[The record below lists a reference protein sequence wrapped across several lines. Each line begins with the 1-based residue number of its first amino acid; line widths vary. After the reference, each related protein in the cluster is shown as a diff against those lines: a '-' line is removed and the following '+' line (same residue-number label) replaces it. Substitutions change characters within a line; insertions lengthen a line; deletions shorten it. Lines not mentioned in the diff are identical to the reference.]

1 MGWTTFKV
9 YVTPEEK
16 ARIAANA
23 KASRLSMSAY
33 ARTLALGGNA
43 ASSLDMDG
51 LNKLIKMSADLG
63 RLGGLLKMFLTNDE
77 RLEDIGR
84 DMGRATIDGT
94 LVDIRRTQAD
104 LADLVN
110 AFVRKAKVRL

>member
-16 ARIAANA
+16 TRIAANA
-23 KASRLSMSAY
+23 RASRLSMSAY
-33 ARTLALGGNA
+33 ARALALGERPPA
-43 ASSLDMDG
+43 AVDMDAVK
-51 LNKLIKMSADLG
+51 KLIKVSADIG
-63 RLGGLLKMFLTNDE
+63 RLGGLLKMLLTNDE

-84 DMGRATIDGT
+84 EMGRATIDGT
-94 LVDIRRTQAD
+94 LVDIRRTQAG

-110 AFVRKAKVRL
+110 AFVRKATAKL

>member
-16 ARIAANA
+16 ARIAASA
-23 KASRLSMSAY
+23 RASRLSMSAY
-33 ARTLALGGNA
+33 ARALSLGERPAGA
-43 ASSLDMDG
+43 LDMDAVK
-51 LNKLIKMSADLG
+51 KLIKVSADLG
-63 RLGGLLKMFLTNDE
+63 RLGGLLKMLLTNDE

-84 DMGRATIDGT
+84 EMGRATIDGT
-94 LVDIRRTQAD
+94 LVDIRRTQAG

-110 AFVRKAKVRL
+110 TFVRKTKARL